1 MEKIIA
7 ITLLMLPVISSS
19 CQNSAKSSPRNSEV
33 RLTKENEPGKKFT
46 LDITVL
52 DIDSRQPVKDAEVFA
67 YHTNHKGDYEHD
79 SKGVARIHGSA
90 FSNAKGGIRFYTI
103 YPRGYN
109 NSNTGEHIHFTV
121 KANGYKK
128 ENTELLFAE
137 YYEKQYDYNNPV
149 PHKVYLQ
156 SLEEKNAE
164 LFGKALIYM
173 KKS

>member
-19 CQNSAKSSPRNSEV
+19 CQNSVKPSARNSEV
-33 RLTKENEPGKKFT
+33 RLAKENEPGKKFT

-79 SKGVARIHGSA
+79 AKGVARIHGTA
-90 FSNAKGGIRFYTI
+90 FSDRKGGIRFHTI

-121 KANGYKK
+121 KADGYKK

-137 YYEKQYDYNNPV
+137 YYEKRYDYNKPV
-149 PHKVYLQ
+149 PQKVYLQ
-156 SLEEKNAE
+156 SLDEKNNE
-164 LFGKALIYM
+164 LHGKTLIYI

>member
-19 CQNSAKSSPRNSEV
+19 CQSSDKTTPRNSEV
-33 RLTKENEPGKKFT
+33 RLAKENEPGKKFT

-52 DIDSRQPVKDAEVFA
+52 DLDSRQPINDAEVFA
-67 YHTNHKGDYEHD
+67 YQTNHKGDYEHD
-79 SKGVARIHGSA
+79 SKGVARIHGTA

-128 ENTELLFAE
+128 ENAELLFSE
-137 YYEKQYDYNNPV
+137 YYEKRYDYNHPV

-156 SLEEKNAE
+156 NLEEKNSE